1 MKDEFGEWQRKE
13 VPPEAAE
20 LFKDWTRVN
29 PTAEVIAIEWLD
41 SNPYFFDTKEKVRGA
56 YTLLSV
62 SPLVL

>member
-56 YTLLSV
+56 YTLQSV